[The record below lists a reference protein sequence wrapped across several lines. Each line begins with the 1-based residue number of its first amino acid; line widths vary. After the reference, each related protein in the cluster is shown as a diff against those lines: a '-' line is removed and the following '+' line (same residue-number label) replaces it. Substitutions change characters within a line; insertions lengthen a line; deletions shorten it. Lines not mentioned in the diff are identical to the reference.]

1 MRTKLKNLPKGKSAQ
16 GALVVKAHAQ
26 FQQAVVLH
34 QQGRLQEASQI
45 YEGLLQVDPKHF
57 DALHMLGVMAY
68 QTKNYEIAVDLIGK
82 AISINSNNP
91 AAYSNQGAA
100 LKELGQLQAAIASYD
115 KAISLQPN
123 YAEAYNNKGV
133 ALAELKQF
141 SVAVTSYDKAISL
154 KPDYAEAH
162 YNRGV
167 ALTELGQIS
176 DAVASY
182 DKAIS
187 LEPDSSEAYNNRG
200 NVLLGM
206 GQFSSAVASYD
217 KAISLKPEDAAAHNN
232 KGAALRE
239 LGQFRAALASCE
251 KAISLQPEYAEAY
264 NNRGLALKE
273 LGQLE
278 DAIASYDKAVSLHPA
293 FAQAQCNRGNL
304 LSELKHFNS
313 ALDAYDKAISLKPDY
328 AEAHYNRGV
337 ALTEL
342 GQISDAVASYDK
354 AISLQ
359 PEYAEAYNNRGSVF
373 LGMRQFSAALISY
386 ERAYSIQPELV
397 YLLGALIHARMQ
409 LCVWDKL
416 QSSVDELV
424 DKVQSNE
431 KVVEA
436 FVALSLTDS
445 REVHRKAAEI
455 YVQDKHPAN
464 TQPLW
469 SGQRYEHPRIRVA
482 YVSCDFKVHP
492 AALNNIGVWER
503 HDRDRFEV
511 IAVSYGPV
519 HQEDS
524 TTQGQLRTRLVKAFD
539 RFLDVGDKSDEQI
552 ASLIRELEVDIAVDI
567 SGTMGDARQGI
578 LSHRP
583 APVQVNLYGYLS
595 GAPYMDYIVSDRVV
609 IPPEHEGGY
618 TEKVVCLPYS
628 WFSSDTSRQVSER
641 QFTRGELGLPEEG
654 VVYCSFN
661 NAYKINP
668 QMFDVWMRILLQ
680 VPGSVLW
687 LQGGGQEKVK
697 ENLSKEASA
706 RGVDPTRLVFAHKI
720 DSMADH
726 LARHRA
732 ADVFLDTLPFN
743 AQTTAV
749 DALWAGLP
757 VLTCLGQGSFGRVA
771 GSVLM
776 ALGMEELVTK
786 GWQEYE
792 AQAVRIGLESGYA
805 KSLKD
810 KLERNRVDA
819 PMFDTQRLTRHMESA
834 YEQMQERVR
843 QGLGPQGF
851 EVQASYAD

>member
-1 MRTKLKNLPKGKSAQ
+1 
-16 GALVVKAHAQ
+16 
-26 FQQAVVLH
+26 
-34 QQGRLQEASQI
+34 
-45 YEGLLQVDPKHF
+45 
-57 DALHMLGVMAY
+57 
-68 QTKNYEIAVDLIGK
+68 
-82 AISINSNNP
+82 
-91 AAYSNQGAA
+91 
-100 LKELGQLQAAIASYD
+100 
-115 KAISLQPN
+115 
-123 YAEAYNNKGV
+123 
-133 ALAELKQF
+133 
-141 SVAVTSYDKAISL
+141 
-154 KPDYAEAH
+154 
-162 YNRGV
+162 
-167 ALTELGQIS
+167 
-176 DAVASY
+176 
-182 DKAIS
+182 
-187 LEPDSSEAYNNRG
+187 
-200 NVLLGM
+200 M

-217 KAISLKPEDAAAHNN
+217 KAISLQPEDAAAHNN

-251 KAISLQPEYAEAY
+251 
-264 NNRGLALKE
+264 
-273 LGQLE
+273 
-278 DAIASYDKAVSLHPA
+278 
-293 FAQAQCNRGNL
+293 
-304 LSELKHFNS
+304 
-313 ALDAYDKAISLKPDY
+313 
-328 AEAHYNRGV
+328 
-337 ALTEL
+337 
-342 GQISDAVASYDK
+342 K

-416 QSSVDELV
+416 QSSVDELI

-469 SGQRYEHPRIRVA
+469 SGQRYEHKRIRVA

-503 HDRDRFEV
+503 HDRSRFEV

-519 HQEDS
+519 VQQDS
-524 TTQGQLRTRLVKAFD
+524 TVGGQLKTRLVKAFD
-539 RFLDVGDKSDEQI
+539 RFLDVGDRSDEEI
-552 ASLIRELEVDIAVDI
+552 AQLMRELEVDIAVDI
-567 SGTMGDARQGI
+567 SGTMQGGRQGI
-578 LSHRP
+578 LAHRP
-583 APVQVNLYGYLS
+583 APVQVNLCGYTS
-595 GAPYMDYIVSDRVV
+595 GAPYMDYIIEDRVV
-609 IPPEHEGGY
+609 IPPEHEWGY
-618 TEKVVCLPYS
+618 TEKVVCLPYARIP
-628 WFSSDTSRQVSER
+628 SDTSRQISTR
-641 QFTRGELGLPEEG
+641 QFTRSELGLPEQG

-706 RGVDPTRLVFAHKI
+706 RGVDPTRLVFAVKI
-720 DSMADH
+720 DSMAEH

-757 VLTCLGQGSFGRVA
+757 VLTCLGESAIGRVA

-776 ALGMEELVTK
+776 ALGMDELVTTSL
-786 GWQEYE
+786 QDYE
-792 AQAVRIGLESGYA
+792 AQAVRIGLEGGYA

-819 PMFDTQRLTRHMESA
+819 PLFDTARLTRHMESA
-834 YEQMQERVR
+834 YEQMHQRVQ

-851 EVQASYAD
+851 EVNATVSL